1 MYSAIALYLAL
12 SGTLF
17 FKERRASS
25 NQLLLLLI
33 SLPSVGLALLCD
45 EFGYLPLSILIICS
59 PAFVVAGILIG
70 ERVRF
75 RKTNKPQ
82 TPSDNRFLWAASL
95 IIGCLSLYHLAQ
107 VGIALF
113 STNVEVDRFN
123 LGASGF
129 FGLPSRSV
137 LFGLPAL
144 ALYTVVGYSEDKKRI
159 TIFNWSLFAITQLSL
174 GFKGALFTL
183 ISTLVLGLLLQGRLR
198 GAKLALLSVVGIAAS
213 SLYALTV
220 ASRYGTIASGN
231 LNLQLII
238 DRITLETAR
247 PQYLALRMQET
258 LSGLTGSALWH
269 DLPIFI
275 EKYLTGF
282 TPKLTVESIVSATL
296 TGTPPSREY
305 FIVPVTIGGPIYL
318 LLTGGIFLA
327 VALLVVLGFL
337 WSRGSAVIRNPSSHF
352 IGVQLALF
360 LETLSV
366 FLTNG
371 NGAYLLINTGFV
383 AIVFSVI
390 YFLFGLKK
398 DAGSRPYSSP
408 KQTANEAKYARTI

>member
-1 MYSAIALYLAL
+1 MYLAIALYVAL

-17 FKERRASS
+17 YKERRASS
-25 NQLLLLLI
+25 NQLLLVLI
-33 SLPSVGLALLCD
+33 SLPSIGLALLCD
-45 EFGYLPLSILIICS
+45 EFGYLPLSTLIVCS
-59 PAFVVAGILIG
+59 PAFVVVGILIG
-70 ERVRF
+70 ESKRS
-75 RKTNKPQ
+75 RKTSAAE
-82 TPSDNRFLWAASL
+82 TPPDNRFLWAASF
-95 IIGCLSLYHLAQ
+95 IVGALSLYHLTQ

-113 STNVEVDRFN
+113 SANVEVDRFN
-123 LGASGF
+123 LGASGL

-144 ALYTVVGYSEDKKRI
+144 ALYTIVSYSEDKKRI
-159 TIFNWSLFAITQLSL
+159 TVFNWVLFAITQFSL

-198 GAKLALLSVVGIAAS
+198 GAKLAILSAVGIAAS
-213 SLYALTV
+213 TMYALSV
-220 ASRYGTIASGN
+220 ASRYGTISTGN
-231 LNLQLII
+231 LNIQLII

-269 DLPIFI
+269 DIPIFL

-282 TPKLTVESIVSATL
+282 TPRLTVESIVSATL

-305 FIVPVTIGGPIYL
+305 FIVQVTIGGPIYL
-318 LLTGGIFLA
+318 LLTGGI
-327 VALLVVLGFL
+327 LLTVSILVILGFL
-337 WSRGSAVIRNPSSHF
+337 WSKGSAMIRNPSSHF
-352 IGVQLALF
+352 VGVQLALF

-371 NGAYLLINTGFV
+371 NGAYLLINTGFIS
-383 AIVFSVI
+383 IVFSGI
-390 YFLFGLKK
+390 YFWFRIIKRNEPERI
-398 DAGSRPYSSP
+398 SRNQPP
-408 KQTANEAKYARTI
+408 KNERNHARTL